1 MYYVINTMKTNS
13 TVKLTVLLSLLM
25 LGTGIIGAYFSY
37 EAGSQALKGVNQLS
51 TNPSKKLIDTSNTF
65 TKPTKFK
72 PIDEKTVLSKVYDY
86 TNQKKELVSFQ
97 KNKFQKDN
105 IQNIYNKTSQS
116 LPLQVVDQEVIL
128 EIKEALNDGE
138 TMLLKI
144 NLQNRGAD
152 EIKFLYSSLEIHD
165 DQSYSLG
172 AIIRGLPDVL
182 PPKSNVFSGEIRIP
196 NFSVKGSTTLSLK
209 LTNYPDRKL
218 KFNINNIPVI

>member
-1 MYYVINTMKTNS
+1 MKTNS

-25 LGTGIIGAYFSY
+25 LGTGIVGAYFSY

-72 PIDEKTVLSKVYDY
+72 PMDEKTVLSKVYDY

-165 DQSYSLG
+165 DQRYSLG

>member
-1 MYYVINTMKTNS
+1 MKTNS

>member
-1 MYYVINTMKTNS
+1 MKTNS

-165 DQSYSLG
+165 DQSYALG

>member
-165 DQSYSLG
+165 DQSYALG

>member
-1 MYYVINTMKTNS
+1 MKTNS

-105 IQNIYNKTSQS
+105 IKNIYNKTSQS